1 MATASEYAQ
10 WIIDNQNSKGSQEFE
25 TVAKAYEVAKQQENI
40 YKKDDSANELTF
52 GRGAG
57 LVARGMASPV
67 IGGVAG
73 GALGGPI
80 GAVAGSLAVPAA
92 DLLTYGY
99 NALAPEQYNIAPPSE
114 AIGNLMTKAGLPV
127 PNTTAE
133 RALVT
138 GGSVLGGT
146 GGQIRAL
153 EELGKTGATTLGR
166 GIATQLSQ
174 APTRQLVSSLP
185 AGYVAQYAGEKTT
198 EATGSPALGGLA
210 SLAATV
216 PIAGLASI
224 GSKVSQEAVPT
235 IQVLKEQAGK
245 QYKFAEDAGAV
256 FKQNSF
262 KTFADS
268 LEPQLRKEGFN
279 VKLHP
284 KVSAALDEIKDASTT
299 DLTLENAEI
308 LRRIGN
314 AAKSSIEP
322 DERRVG
328 GILIDKLD
336 EFIEGAQPNQLK
348 SGSKDAVDA
357 LTSARDLWKRSRK
370 GEILQDI
377 FDTAELRAEA
387 NFTQSG
393 MEQALRSRL
402 VNLATNAKK
411 MRTFT
416 KQEQA
421 AIKDTAKG
429 GSIQNILRWAGKY
442 APTSPIPA
450 TAGAVLGSMTGGP
463 LGAGIGALAVP
474 AIGATARYGATKIGL
489 QNFKDLQNQLLL
501 GRKPVQNISPY
512 KATQFRDI
520 GGLLSQDPFLQ
531 QLINQEGQ

>member
-1 MATASEYAQ
+1 MAKYQITSPSGEVFEITAPDDATEEQILAYAKEQ
-10 WIIDNQNSKGSQEFE
+10 FN
-25 TVAKAYEVAKQQENI
+25 AKPEPK
-40 YKKDDSANELTF
+40 ELTA

-67 IGGVAG
+67 IGATAG
-73 GALGGPI
+73 GALGGPV

-92 DLLTYGY
+92 DLLTAGY
-99 NALAPEQYNIAPPSE
+99 NALAPQQYNIKPPSE
-114 AIGNLMTKAGLPV
+114 AIGNLLTKAGLPV
-127 PNTTAE
+127 PETTGE

-138 GGSVLGGT
+138 GGAMLGGT
-146 GGQIRAL
+146 GGQVRAL
-153 EELGKTGATTLGR
+153 EELGKTGATALGR

-174 APTRQLVSSLP
+174 QPTRQLASALP
-185 AGYVAQYAGEKTT
+185 AGYAAQYAGEATT
-198 EATGSPALGGLA
+198 EATGSPALGGMA
-210 SLAATV
+210 SLAATIPV
-216 PIAGLASI
+216 AGLASI

-235 IQVLKEQAGK
+235 IQALKEQAGQ

-256 FKQNSF
+256 FKKNSF

-284 KVSAALDEIKDASTT
+284 KVSAALDEIKSASKS

-314 AAKSSIEP
+314 SAKASIEP
-322 DERRVG
+322 DERRLG
-328 GILIDKLD
+328 SILIDKLD
-336 EFIEGAQPNQLK
+336 NFVEGAQPNQLK
-348 SGSKDAVDA
+348 SGSKDAIDA
-357 LTSARDLWKRSRK
+357 LVSARDIWKRSRK

-411 MRTFT
+411 MRTFN
-416 KQEQA
+416 KEEQA
-421 AIKDTAKG
+421 AIKETAKG

-463 LGAGIGALAVP
+463 MGAGVGALAVP
-474 AIGATARYGATKIGL
+474 AIGGLARAGATKIGL

-501 GRKPVQNISPY
+501 GRKPIKQISPY
-512 KATQFRDI
+512 AALQTRSL

-531 QLINQEGQ
+531 RLQNNEE